1 MRPRPPPTSPLTLRI
16 VRTLVAAAAVG
27 VLTWWLVRHD
37 APKPTGPSST
47 NAGLTVERVQALS
60 VLTTLKVDVADAVVT
75 QLRGHAGGTKAALI
89 VRGDYTIGVDLSA
102 ARLTDVNQQAR
113 TAVLILPPPR
123 VQSVRLDHE
132 RTRLL
137 GVWSSGLW
145 AITPGGG
152 EADVA
157 ALNAAYRDAQRY
169 VAAAAADPDVF
180 SRARRQAEQ
189 VLGTF
194 VAAVGWSIEV
204 RWTQ

>member
-1 MRPRPPPTSPLTLRI
+1 VRPRPPPTSALRI
-16 VRTLVAAAAVG
+16 VCTLAVTAAASALAWRV
-27 VLTWWLVRHD
+27 VTHD
-37 APKPTGPSST
+37 VPKPTGPAST
-47 NAGLTVERVQALS
+47 NLGLTVERVQALA

-75 QLRGHAGGTKAALI
+75 ELRGHAGGTKAALI

-102 ARLTDVNQQAR
+102 ARLGDVNQQAR

-152 EADVA
+152 DADVA
-157 ALNAAYRDAQRY
+157 ALNAAYRDAQRF
-169 VAAAAADPDVF
+169 VAAAAGDPDVLA
-180 SRARRQAEQ
+180 RARRQAEH

-194 VAAVGWSIEV
+194 FAALGWTVEI
-204 RWTQ
+204 RWSGES